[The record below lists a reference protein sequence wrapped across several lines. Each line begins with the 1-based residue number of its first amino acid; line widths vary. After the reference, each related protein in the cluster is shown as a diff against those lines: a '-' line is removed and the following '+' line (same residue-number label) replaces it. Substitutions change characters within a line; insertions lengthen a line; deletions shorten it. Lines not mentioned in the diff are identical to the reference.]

1 LVLQLA
7 GTRTEVWFDFKNK
20 RLRCVHSLLVAFRN
34 WCPAP
39 VHTNGYL
46 VGNEIGLIYYLL
58 GRQPI
63 GGCSAIDTDSERW
76 IPGFLS
82 LQGRKA
88 FYEAAAR
95 AVSAFQSH
103 VLPDPNKRRQARPW
117 NLESMAFLG
126 VRCTFVQPIEK
137 QQHRSIR

>member
-7 GTRTEVWFDFKNK
+7 GTRTEVRFEFKNE
-20 RLRCVHSLLVAFRN
+20 RLRCVHSVLVAFRN

-58 GRQPI
+58 GSQPI

-103 VLPDPNKRRQARPW
+103 VLPDP
-117 NLESMAFLG
+117 
-126 VRCTFVQPIEK
+126 VRC
-137 QQHRSIR
+137 SCMSLNLIRGGRLGRGIWNPWHFWVYVVRLSNQ